1 MISVIVIGK
10 NEGSRLSACLASVQN
25 AVRSLSAE
33 LLYIDSRSGDD
44 SVQRALKAGARVFR
58 LLEEDTTAGL
68 GRRVGAKLA
77 KGEWLLFLDGDMRL
91 CPGFLQ
97 KALTAAQAYGADGV
111 AGIRSDEFVKDGE
124 IAGREENVFG
134 CHFPR
139 VCPEFGGAVFLSK
152 KALDAAGSWAA
163 DTVAC
168 EEAELHARLTA
179 SGAKIMEIPEPFIIH
194 TDAVRNARGLRGVIF
209 SRRRL
214 GEGQALRCAMH
225 MKRASAYLSRERVKF
240 LFWLADALSVLSLLI
255 LCLPGLLP
263 AAFFQCLQLGF
274 FASCGRLRSFVT
286 QKLFFFAM
294 PAGFFC
300 FKRRS
305 EAFEEVTAG

>member
-10 NEGSRLSACLASVQN
+10 NEGERLTACLSSVKS

-33 LLYIDSRSGDD
+33 LLYVDSRSGDD
-44 SVQRALKAGARVFR
+44 SVARALSAGARVFR

-68 GRRVGAKLA
+68 GRRVGARLA

-97 KALTAAQAYGADGV
+97 KALRAADAYRADGV
-111 AGIRSDEFVKDGE
+111 TGIRCDEFVKDGE
-124 IAGREENVFG
+124 IAGRKENVFG
-134 CHFPR
+134 CHAAR
-139 VCPEFGGAVFLSK
+139 VCPEFGGAILLK
-152 KALDAAGSWAA
+152 AKALEATGSWAA

-168 EEAELHARLTA
+168 EEAELHARLAA
-179 SGAKIMEIPEPFIIH
+179 SGAKILEIPEPFIIH
-194 TDAVRNARGLRGVIF
+194 TDAVRQARGLWGVLF

-214 GEGQALRCAMH
+214 GEGQALRCAMR
-225 MKRASAYLSRERVKF
+225 MKRAFAYLSRERVKF
-240 LFWLADALSVLSLLI
+240 LFWLLDAASLFSLLF
-255 LCLPGLLP
+255 LRLPGLVP

-274 FASCGRLRSFVT
+274 FASRKSFRSFVS

-294 PAGFFC
+294 PAGFFHVR
-300 FKRRS
+300 RRS
-305 EAFEEVTAG
+305 EAFEEVTYG